1 MQPSFP
7 QSGPALSRRQFVK
20 SAAAAAAGGA
30 LAAGLP
36 AFAQDASPAPRRS
49 IKLGFDNFSLRALG
63 WKAGQFLEY
72 AAAQKLDVMFFSD
85 LKVYESHEEA
95 YLKQLKAKADG
106 LGLEVHVGTFSI
118 CPTSRSCTK
127 DYGTPEEHLALA
139 ISIARTLGSP
149 VVRCVLGN
157 GEDRKVEGGIERQI
171 QNTVKVLKN
180 VRDRALDAGVKIA
193 VENHAG
199 DMQAWELVTLIEAAG
214 KEFVGATMDPG
225 NAPWTVEDP
234 MVNLET
240 LGPYV
245 LTTGIRD
252 TAVWEIADGA
262 HAQWTAIGEGNTD
275 WKLYVERFATLC
287 PKTPFLLEI
296 LSEWGRPVPY
306 LKPDFW
312 QAFPKAR
319 AHEFARFVAWAKR
332 GKPKEPY
339 RPPPGVDRKQADQ
352 QFQRTEL
359 ERSLKYCKEVLG
371 LGLKA

>member
-7 QSGPALSRRQFVK
+7 QSGTALSRRQFVK
-20 SAAAAAAGGA
+20 SAAEAAAGGA

-49 IKLGFDNFSLRALG
+49 IKLGFDNFSLRALC

-157 GEDRKVEGGIERQI
+157 GEDRKVECGIERQI

-180 VRDRALDAGVKIA
+180 VRDRA
-193 VENHAG
+193 
-199 DMQAWELVTLIEAAG
+199 
-214 KEFVGATMDPG
+214 
-225 NAPWTVEDP
+225 
-234 MVNLET
+234 
-240 LGPYV
+240 
-245 LTTGIRD
+245 
-252 TAVWEIADGA
+252 
-262 HAQWTAIGEGNTD
+262 
-275 WKLYVERFATLC
+275 
-287 PKTPFLLEI
+287 
-296 LSEWGRPVPY
+296 
-306 LKPDFW
+306 
-312 QAFPKAR
+312 
-319 AHEFARFVAWAKR
+319 
-332 GKPKEPY
+332 
-339 RPPPGVDRKQADQ
+339 DRK
-352 QFQRTEL
+352 
-359 ERSLKYCKEVLG
+359 SVV
-371 LGLKA
+371 